1 MLFFARPSPSQIEQF
16 IDRSKE
22 LPLSYQPTGIG
33 REFPRG
39 LKVDEVCTVIGHG
52 DAAYAR
58 AKQALISWQQFDLGW
73 VELFPPLAPVETGTV
88 VAVLIHHL
96 GFWSLNGSRVVYVLH
111 NESDAPAFGF
121 AYGTLTNHA
130 ELGEEIFEVRFNAVT
145 QEVTY
150 RIRSVSKPR
159 AAFAI
164 AGYPVTRLLQSRF
177 RRDSIAAMKRAVAR

>member
-1 MLFFARPSPSQIEQF
+1 MLFFARPSPSEIEQF

-33 REFPRG
+33 RGFPRG
-39 LKVDEVCTVIGHG
+39 FKVDEVCAVIGHG
-52 DAAYAR
+52 DIAFAR

-73 VELFPPLAPVETGTV
+73 VELFPPHAPVETGTV

-130 ELGEEIFEVRFNAVT
+130 ELGEEIFEVRFNGTT

-150 RIRSVSKPR
+150 GIRAVSKPR

-177 RRDSIAAMKRAVAR
+177 RRDSIAAMKRAVAG